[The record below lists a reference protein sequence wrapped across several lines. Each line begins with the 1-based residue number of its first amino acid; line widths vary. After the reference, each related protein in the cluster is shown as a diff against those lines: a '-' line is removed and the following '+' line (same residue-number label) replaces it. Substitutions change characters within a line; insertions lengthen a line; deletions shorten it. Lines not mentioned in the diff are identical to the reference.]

1 MQNRKVGLVVALVLV
16 LALAATAGGFYMSSL
31 PVPKNTKRSAQPVQ
45 TLPAQASQPQ
55 EHGREQPPAVP
66 VEPITEFR
74 PGTVY
79 SGTLGQVTGIQAG
92 RDINKAAYEYKQYQL
107 KLKEL
112 DDKLAEKPVLVPSLS
127 LPPVTQ
133 GTAPATSSE
142 TKPSR
147 LIILSV
153 KGTTT
158 LTATLR
164 SSAGTY
170 TVKVGDTV
178 PGFGTVSSISRDT
191 VMVNKSPIPW
201 L

>member
-1 MQNRKVGLVVALVLV
+1 MPNRKLLFGVAIVLV
-16 LALAATAGGFYMSSL
+16 LALAATAGSLYMSST
-31 PVPKNTKRSAQPVQ
+31 PAPKNTKRVQPAQVP
-45 TLPAQASQPQ
+45 PAQASQP
-55 EHGREQPPAVP
+55 REQGTEQASAGIP

-79 SGTLGQVTGIQAG
+79 SGTLGEVTGIQAG
-92 RDINKAAYEYKQYQL
+92 RDINKAAEYKQYQV

-112 DDKLAEKPVLVPSLS
+112 DDKLAEKPAIVPSLS

-133 GTAPATSSE
+133 GTAKGSTPES
-142 TKPSR
+142 KPSR
-147 LIILSV
+147 LVVLSV
-153 KGTTT
+153 KGAST

-178 PGFGTVSSISRDT
+178 PGFGTVSSISRDK
-191 VMVNKSPIPW
+191 VIVNNSSLPW